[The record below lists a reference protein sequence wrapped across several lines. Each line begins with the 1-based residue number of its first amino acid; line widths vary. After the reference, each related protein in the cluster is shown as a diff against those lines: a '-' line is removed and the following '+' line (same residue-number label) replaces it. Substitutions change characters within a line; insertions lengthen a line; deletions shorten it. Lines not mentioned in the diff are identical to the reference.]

1 MTILDFA
8 ISDEEAKL
16 IIEEI
21 QSNEKTIKEE
31 TSDSVSYTM
40 GDYNYIIDIHDS
52 IGINVYRLLLNSEL
66 IWEDVG

>member
-1 MTILDFA
+1 MR

-31 TSDSVSYTM
+31 TSDRISYTM